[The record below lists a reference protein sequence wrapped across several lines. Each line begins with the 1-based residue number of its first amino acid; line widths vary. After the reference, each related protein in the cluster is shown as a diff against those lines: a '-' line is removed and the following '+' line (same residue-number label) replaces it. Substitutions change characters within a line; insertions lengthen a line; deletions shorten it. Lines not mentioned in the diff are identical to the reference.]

1 MRGRRS
7 IRSVWMVL
15 ATVSLAL
22 AATPAAGSH
31 TQGVTRDSIKI
42 GFYGPL
48 TGPGYLWGKLVMNG
62 AETVYNEV
70 NRAGGIHGRKI
81 ITVREDDRCDVAA
94 GVAAMKKLVHQHEVF
109 LVHGGGCSNPTIA
122 AREVVE
128 KAAVPFVN
136 FLAVADRITLPRAP
150 YIWTT
155 TIQARIESGLQ
166 AEFAASNPAFKRI
179 GVVSQHD
186 AWGRSRYEP
195 LMERLKQQGLAPVAD
210 EEITVDANDAT
221 AQVLRIRRA
230 NADVLIL
237 VTYPKPGAVVVR
249 DMYKLGLRI
258 PVIGQRAIG
267 DLVEFEK
274 QVGIPGAI
282 DHFYTISETP
292 ITPEDPQAARWAE
305 LLERDFPEDRISIFT
320 LSGIASA
327 QVLVE
332 ALRRTGPDLTAESF
346 KATMDRL
353 CGRFTDLYV
362 GDICFS
368 PEDPQG
374 NKTGAWL
381 KLDKGKVVN
390 VGAKFPTGQ

>member
-1 MRGRRS
+1 MRNRWSR
-7 IRSVWMVL
+7 W
-15 ATVSLAL
+15 TVFAAVGVTL
-22 AATPAAGSH
+22 AAMPAAGSH
-31 TQGVTRDSIKI
+31 TQGVTKDSIKI
-42 GFYGPL
+42 GFYGP
-48 TGPGYLWGKLVMNG
+48 TSGPAYLWGKLPMNG
-62 AETVYNEV
+62 AEIVYNEV

-81 ITVREDDRCDVAA
+81 VTIREDDRCDVAA
-94 GVAAMKKLVHQHEVF
+94 GIAAMKKLVHQHKVF

-122 AREVVE
+122 AREEVE
-128 KAAVPFVN
+128 RTGVPFVN
-136 FLAVADRITLPRAP
+136 FLAVADKITLPRAP

-179 GVVSQHD
+179 GLISQHD

-195 LMERLKQQGLAPVAD
+195 LMEQLKKLGLAPVAD
-210 EEITVDANDAT
+210 EEITVDGNDAT
-221 AQVLRIRRA
+221 TQVLRIQRA
-230 NADVLIL
+230 NADALIL
-237 VTYPKPGAVVVR
+237 VTYPKPGAIVLR
-249 DMYKLGLRI
+249 DMQKLGVRI

-267 DLVEFEK
+267 DLIEFDK

-282 DHFYTISETP
+282 DRFYTISENA
-292 ITPEDPQAARWAE
+292 ITPEDPRAARWAE
-305 LLERDFPEDRISIFT
+305 LLRRDFPEDRISIYT

-346 KATMDRL
+346 KATLDRL
-353 CGRFTDLYV
+353 CGRFTELYV

-374 NKTGAWL
+374 NKTGAWI
-381 KLDKGKVVN
+381 KLEQGKVVN
-390 VGAKFPTGQ
+390 VGTKFPTSK